1 MIIDTLD
8 NASRYYM
15 LHPSLEQAFDFLEEI
30 EATDF
35 PHEKTVLV
43 ENHLYVNGIVGET
56 KSMEDSIWES
66 HDQNMDIHFMVEGEE
81 RVFYGE
87 EDKMK
92 VVKPYNN
99 EKDVTIF
106 EGEGTEHF
114 IPKNGFVL
122 FFPGE
127 IHKSMVHLGSPKIV
141 KKAVVKLRM
150 DW

>member
-15 LHPSLEQAFDFLEEI
+15 LHPSLEQAFDFLENI
-30 EATDF
+30 EAADF
-35 PHEKTVLV
+35 SHGKTELV
-43 ENHLYVNGIVGET
+43 EDHLYVNGIVDET

-66 HDQNMDIHFMVEGEE
+66 HDSNMDIHFMVEGEE

-92 VVKPYNN
+92 VVKPYNA

-106 EGEGTEHF
+106 EGEGAEYF
-114 IPKNGFVL
+114 VPKNGFVL

-127 IHKSMVHLGSPKIV
+127 IHKSLVYSGSPHKI
-141 KKAVVKLRM
+141 KKAVVKLSM

>member
-1 MIIDTLD
+1 MIIDTLE

-15 LHPSLEQAFDFLEEI
+15 LHPSLEQAFDFLENLE
-30 EATDF
+30 ETDF
-35 PHEKTVLV
+35 PHGKTVLV
-43 ENHLYVNGIVGET
+43 EDHLYVNGIVEET

-66 HDQNMDIHFMVEGEE
+66 HDCNMDIHFMVEGQE
-81 RVFYGE
+81 RVFYGD
-87 EDKMK
+87 EDNMK
-92 VVKPYNN
+92 VVKPYNT

-114 IPKNGFVL
+114 VPKNGFVL

-127 IHKSMVHLGSPKIV
+127 IHKSMVHSGSPKKV
-141 KKAVVKLRM
+141 KKAVVKLGM